1 LLCDFLVNFLLFT
14 KFFLKLIAKGCIGG
28 GQAVPSRCGERRQ
41 TIDFLS
47 SRSRLND
54 FGHGHGKIRDHFD
67 KARKSKIWPDLLT
80 ICAGGERQEARD
92 GGVQRC

>member
-1 LLCDFLVNFLLFT
+1 MNFLLFT

-28 GQAVPSRCGERRQ
+28 GQAVPNRCGERRQ

-67 KARKSKIWPDLLT
+67 KARKSKIGPNLLT
-80 ICAGGERQEARD
+80 ICAGRQ
-92 GGVQRC
+92 GQQLGNGVI

>member
-1 LLCDFLVNFLLFT
+1 MNFLLFT

-67 KARKSKIWPDLLT
+67 KARKSKIVPNLLT
-80 ICAGGERQEARD
+80 ICAGRQGQQLGNR
-92 GGVQRC
+92 VI

>member
-1 LLCDFLVNFLLFT
+1 LLFA

-67 KARKSKIWPDLLT
+67 KARKSKIVPNLLT
-80 ICAGGERQEARD
+80 ICAGRQ
-92 GGVQRC
+92 GQQLGNGVI

>member
-1 LLCDFLVNFLLFT
+1 MRFFGEF
-14 KFFLKLIAKGCIGG
+14 FAIYEIFLKLIAKGCIGG

-41 TIDFLS
+41 TIDLLS
-47 SRSRLND
+47 SCSRLND

-80 ICAGGERQEARD
+80 IYAGGRRQEASD